1 MKKRKQTTT
10 RLSEYRKMPQQHDNV
25 TTAQRLEQPQCNK
38 KAHSA
43 VQVAKL
49 FRKSRRRVVQKLKPQ
64 SCKPKKAHHQSE
76 KIFKNQ

>member
-10 RLSEYRKMPQQHDNV
+10 RLSEYRTMSQQHDNV

-38 KAHSA
+38 NAHSA

-49 FRKSRRRVVQKLKPQ
+49 CRKVEEKSR
-64 SCKPKKAHHQSE
+64 S
-76 KIFKNQ
+76 KIEAAI